1 MILIFTGCDLLW
13 FDLISYDT
21 QKYVIYQ
28 HGRPMCT
35 LIKLWWNVH
44 VHSFHKFSRNPRW
57 FLSFIQSKHWKYYSC
72 HWVFCWVMG
81 GWGCFL
87 SFQAAPYWWRPI
99 TNFGFAKSKIP
110 FHIFPHQS
118 LFRHFKHVYGL
129 IFKHESVFWKRPQR
143 FYAERICLKIKSSQ
157 EQPDHGHTVKCTLCM
172 KMSTSTYIRIMIF
185 RNVNSLSVFSERNF
199 V

>member
-1 MILIFTGCDLLW
+1 MYILYCISAFMKWSIHVPKQPCSIIFP
-13 FDLISYDT
+13 IVHPV
-21 QKYVIYQ
+21 QIYLNWDIF
-28 HGRPMCT
+28 RPLT
-35 LIKLWWNVH
+35 FFVG
-44 VHSFHKFSRNPRW
+44 STNPLVM
-57 FLSFIQSKHWKYYSC
+57 FSFISSSSIL
-72 HWVFCWVMG
+72 V
-81 GWGCFL
+81 
-87 SFQAAPYWWRPI
+87 PTI
-99 TNFGFAKSKIP
+99 TNFGFSKSKIP

-185 RNVNSLSVFSERNF
+185 RNVNSLNVFSERNF